1 MDMRSMRDRFR
12 FDGISGSSA
21 DVAKMSVLLWRPAG
35 SYTERAA
42 EPLLNW
48 QNIKSLT
55 HGMNNMTDVNLQSQ
69 KAAPKG
75 YWIVLASVLD
85 MARFGT
91 YTAVA
96 GPLLASFGGRVLAR
110 GNVMMVAEGSAAG
123 RPYLVE
129 FPSYEVA
136 QACFNSAGYQEAIKL
151 RDGIAKFDI
160 LITEGFVPEA

>member
-1 MDMRSMRDRFR
+1 
-12 FDGISGSSA
+12 
-21 DVAKMSVLLWRPAG
+21 
-35 SYTERAA
+35 
-42 EPLLNW
+42 
-48 QNIKSLT
+48 
-55 HGMNNMTDVNLQSQ
+55 MNDMTDVNLQNS
-69 KAAPKG
+69 KTAPKG
-75 YWIVLASVLD
+75 YWIVLANVLD

-110 GNVMMVAEGSAAG
+110 GTVTTVAEGSAAG

-136 QACFNSAGYQEAIKL
+136 QACFNSPGYQEAIKL
-151 RDGIAKFDI
+151 RHGIAKFDI